1 MKKHTL
7 RTALFPGTFD
17 PVTNGHLDLMKRAA
31 RLFDR
36 LVIGVAPREEKG
48 VLFPLEERLE
58 MIRSVTRSI
67 RHIEV
72 MPFRGLLVNFA
83 AKQKVDSVVRGLRA
97 VSDFEFEL
105 QMALMNRK
113 LRPGLETLF
122 LMPSERYTYLNST
135 VVKEIARLGGDVSE
149 FVPAMVEKRLKARL
163 RKRR

>member
-1 MKKHTL
+1 MKKHTP

-17 PVTNGHLDLMKRAA
+17 PVTNGHLDLMKRSAK
-31 RLFDR
+31 LFDR
-36 LVIGVAPREEKG
+36 LVIGVAQADEKG

-58 MIRSVTRSI
+58 MIRAVTRSI
-67 RHIEV
+67 PHIEV

-83 AKQKVDSVVRGLRA
+83 ARHKVDSVVRGLRA

-135 VVKEIARLGGDVSE
+135 VVKEIARLGGNVSE
-149 FVPAMVEKRLKARL
+149 FVPALVVKRLKARL
-163 RKRR
+163 GRRR